1 MAVNGTPA
9 EATAIGRVVAVNE
22 KGIRFEGAESWSNY
36 SKFAVGIVPPSRGDT
51 VSVTFDRQGFIR
63 AIVPADGRAQP
74 RTALPALTRPSAAT
88 GTAPL
93 AGSRS

>member
-63 AIVPADGRAQP
+63 AIVPADGRASHERRYQ
-74 RTALPALTRPSAAT
+74 
-88 GTAPL
+88 
-93 AGSRS
+93 RSQGPQQRQGPHH